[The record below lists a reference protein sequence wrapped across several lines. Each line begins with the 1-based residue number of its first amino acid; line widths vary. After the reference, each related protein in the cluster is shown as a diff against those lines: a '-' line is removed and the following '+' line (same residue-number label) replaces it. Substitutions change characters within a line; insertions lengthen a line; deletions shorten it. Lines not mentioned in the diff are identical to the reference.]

1 MDNKYKKPAIIAGV
15 ALLLIALIAL
25 FTDVGAKL
33 GKLGTIGGNIATNIL
48 HAQHGDTRDLDTIT
62 VEYIKSHTGSTAE
75 VNVENLPKALKPLKK
90 VKHPPFS
97 MGACQVCHAPKRSK
111 PAAIL
116 TRTVD
121 ALCYKCH
128 EPVGQ
133 HQEIDCNK
141 CHNPHHSDRKE
152 LLREKVTEE
161 TCPIGD
167 FKS

>member
-1 MDNKYKKPAIIAGV
+1 MNKRYKKPLIIAGLT
-15 ALLLIALIAL
+15 LLLIILMAL
-25 FTDVGAKL
+25 FTGVGDKL
-33 GKLGTIGGNIATNIL
+33 GKLVTIGGNIATNL
-48 HAQHGDTRDLDTIT
+48 MHAEHGDTRDLDKIT
-62 VEYIKSHTGSTAE
+62 VEYIKEHTGSSAE
-75 VNVENLPKALKPLKK
+75 VNVDNLPKALKPLKK

-97 MGACQVCHAPKRSK
+97 MGACPVCHAPKRSK

-133 HQEIDCNK
+133 HQKIDCNK

-152 LLREKVTEE
+152 LLRDTVTEE
-161 TCPIGD
+161 KCPIGD
-167 FKS
+167 FQR